1 MNRKIAAGLF
11 GLLYIL
17 GISAGIAVLVTKKS
31 SADTKKPTNLVA
43 FSNIAKKNSI
53 IGVIN
58 IDGPIYT
65 SSGRNA
71 SPFTSPTGSVF
82 WLSQLAYAETNSHI
96 KAVLLRINS
105 PGGTV
110 GASQEL
116 HNAVQRVREAGKP
129 VIVSVADMAASGGY
143 YMAVAAERIF
153 INPGS
158 LTGSIG
164 VIMNGFDATG
174 LLQKIGI
181 KYNAITSGTNKDVG
195 TPYKEMS
202 PEQRE
207 LLKSI
212 IMNSY
217 EQFLNAVASGR
228 NKPVEEMRSLAD
240 GRIFTGEQAVRLG
253 LADELGDMTK
263 AERYIRQTYNLSS
276 ASLEEIN
283 PASSFNFHSI
293 ISGFLP
299 AAPKLE
305 LKLPYNEFNHMPV
318 LYMFQP

>member
-1 MNRKIAAGLF
+1 MNRKIAAGLL

-17 GISAGIAVLVTKKS
+17 GISAGIAVLVTKKGA
-31 SADTKKPTNLVA
+31 ADTKKTANLVA
-43 FSNIAKKNSI
+43 FSNIAKKNNI

-71 SPFTSPTGSVF
+71 SPFTPPTGSVF

-181 KYNAITSGTNKDVG
+181 KYNAITSGTNKDTG

-228 NKPVEEMRSLAD
+228 NRPIEEMRSLAD

-253 LADELGDMTK
+253 LADELGDMVK
-263 AERYIRQTYNLSS
+263 AENYIRQTYSLSS

-283 PASSFNFHSI
+283 PASSFNFHSL